1 MEQNPPL
8 ITLTTDFGLT
18 DPYVG
23 QLKGALLSHCPT
35 ASLIDL
41 THAIPAWNLLAAAIT
56 LHSSY
61 RFFPRNTVH
70 LIVVDP
76 GVGSARA
83 IVAAQGQGHWF
94 VCPDN
99 GILSLL
105 LDEGVIEAAFAI
117 KPAISGAVSP
127 TFHGRDCMAPVAAA
141 LALGTPVGELG
152 EAMALAQLQ
161 RLPSWQAQPTVQG
174 WQGRVLGI
182 DHFGNLRTSIR
193 AQELQ
198 GFKRLEINGRSV
210 QQLVATYS
218 EIAADT
224 LALLVDSC
232 GFVEIAANQAD
243 AASQLGAAVGNQVTV
258 HCVHP
263 PHHLHTIR
271 RDE

>member
-23 QLKGALLSHCPT
+23 QLKGALLSCCPT
-35 ASLIDL
+35 ATLIDI
-41 THAIPAWNLLAAAIT
+41 THAIPAWDLLAAAIT

-76 GVGSARA
+76 GVGSDRA
-83 IVAAQGQGHWF
+83 IVAAQGKGYFF

-105 LDEGVIEAAFAI
+105 LAEGVIEAASTI
-117 KPAISGAVSP
+117 KPAHLSAISP
-127 TFHGRDCMAPVAAA
+127 TFHGRDLMAPVAAA
-141 LALGTPVGELG
+141 LALGTPIGELG
-152 EAMALAQLQ
+152 ATMAVDQLQ
-161 RLPSWQAQPTVQG
+161 RLPSWQAQATVQG

-193 AQELQ
+193 GQELH
-198 GFKRLEINGRSV
+198 GFIRLAINGQAV
-210 QQLVATYS
+210 QQQVATYS
-218 EIAADT
+218 EIAAGR
-224 LALLVDSC
+224 LAVLIDSC
-232 GFVEIAANQAD
+232 GFVEIAANQAS
-243 AASQLGAAVGNQVTV
+243 AAAIIGAAIDDVVTV

-263 PHHLHTIR
+263 PYHPK
-271 RDE
+271 

>member
-23 QLKGALLSHCPT
+23 QLKGALLFRCPT
-35 ASLIDL
+35 ATLIDL
-41 THAIPAWNLLAAAIT
+41 THAVPAWDLLAAAIT

-83 IVAAQGQGHWF
+83 IVAAQGQGHFF

-105 LDEGVIEAAFAI
+105 LDEGAIEAACTI
-117 KPAISGAVSP
+117 KPAHAAVVSP
-127 TFHGRDCMAPVAAA
+127 TFHGRDCMAPASAA
-141 LALGTPVGELG
+141 LALGRPIGELG
-152 EAMALAQLQ
+152 EAMALEQLQ
-161 RLPSWQAQPTVQG
+161 RLPSWQAQLTAQG

-198 GFKRLEINGRSV
+198 GFKKLEINGQAV
-210 QQLVATYS
+210 QQQVATYS
-218 EIAADT
+218 EIAAGS
-224 LALLVDSC
+224 LAVLIDSC
-232 GFVEIAANQAD
+232 GFVEIAANQAS
-243 AASQLGAAVGNQVTV
+243 AAAIIGAAIGDVVTV
-258 HCVHP
+258 HSVHP
-263 PHHLHTIR
+263 PYHPK
-271 RDE
+271 